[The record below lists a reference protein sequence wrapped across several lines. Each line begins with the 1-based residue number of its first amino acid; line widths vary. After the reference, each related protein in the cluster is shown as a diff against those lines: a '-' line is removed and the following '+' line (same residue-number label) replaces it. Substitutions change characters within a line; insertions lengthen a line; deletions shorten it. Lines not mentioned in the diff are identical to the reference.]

1 MFCRV
6 VVFVGFFMAPVWGY
20 AQQHAG
26 SAGGKVLKDAVI
38 KGKHRNNTKYPA
50 IDFAP
55 GQKVTRIDSI
65 TLQQYQAQ
73 SVATLLSQQV
83 PVFVK
88 SYGFNGL
95 ATLNFRGSSAAQS
108 QVYWNGVPL
117 QNAALGMTD
126 VSTLPVMFMSK
137 VSIVYGGSGA
147 LLGSGNVGGAV
158 LVEPEDVSYTN
169 HKYLALSGGLGS
181 FGQYS
186 AGIDA
191 SVTSRR
197 WHLSFKG
204 LYQYADNNFLYKDH
218 YGNTMQMPNS
228 KLQGAGGL
236 AYIERVIRHGN
247 GRIDGRVW
255 VQQYDRQIPP
265 ALFETA
271 SVKRQ
276 HDGAL
281 RAQLTLVP
289 GANDKY
295 MVGATASIIR
305 DEIVYTDDAL
315 LLNTRNVVYQYYQ
328 QVSVERRY
336 GKWGK
341 HRFKVF
347 SPLQIAWMRMPVTE
361 LLKAQNKIA
370 IAASYEGKYLGYRL
384 DVAASMRLETF
395 DSASIVTKG
404 QRFLLPGANAA
415 YKLLPWLTVRANV
428 QRSYR
433 VPTLN
438 ELYYYPGGN
447 TALKPEQGWSQDA
460 GYTVNY
466 SRGLLNIFHDVSVFN
481 RNINDWIIWLGGA
494 VWTPHNIAAVH
505 SRGVETENKLTYTI
519 GKWKLHLGVN
529 TAYVL
534 ATTTKS
540 YLYNDG
546 SVGKQIPYSPRYNG
560 QLNAGFTYKRLYVN
574 YNHTYTGYRFTTAD
588 ESAWLSPYTTGNV
601 QAMYTAYVKK
611 HALQLTAQCN
621 NIWNERYTVVLGRPM
636 PGINFVAGFK
646 AEIL

>member
-20 AQQHAG
+20 AQQHAD
-26 SAGGKVLKDAVI
+26 SAGSKVLKDAVI
-38 KGKHRNNTKYPA
+38 KGKHRNNTKDPA

-126 VSTLPVMFMSK
+126 VSTLPVMFMNN

-158 LVEPEDVSYTN
+158 LIEPEDVSYTN

-218 YGNTMQMPNS
+218 YGNSLQMPNS

-236 AYIERVIRHGN
+236 AYIARVIRHGN

-265 ALFETA
+265 ALFETV
-271 SVKRQ
+271 SVKWQ

-295 MVGATASIIR
+295 MVGATASIIK
-305 DEIVYTDDAL
+305 DEIVYADDAL
-315 LLNTRNVVYQYYQ
+315 LLNTRNAVYQYYQ

-341 HRFKVF
+341 HRFKAF
-347 SPLQIAWMRMPVTE
+347 SPLQIAWMRMPLTE
-361 LLKAQNKIA
+361 LLKAQNKAA
-370 IAASYEGKYLGYRL
+370 IAAAYEGKYLDSRL
-384 DVAASMRLETF
+384 DVAASARLEAF
-395 DSASIVTKG
+395 DSASIIAKG
-404 QRFLLPGANAA
+404 QWFLLPGANAA
-415 YKLLPWLTVRANV
+415 YKLLPWLAVRVNV

-460 GYTVNY
+460 GYNVQFAKGACSVY
-466 SRGLLNIFHDVSVFN
+466 HDVSVFN

-505 SRGVETENKLTYTI
+505 SRGVETENKLTYTT

-636 PGINFVAGFK
+636 PGINFLAGFK